1 MMPERKNDV
10 ILSLIIFLFLRET
23 KITLFIYLLIK
34 RQGWGEEGGRRGG
47 GKIQDFIVVELS

>member
-47 GKIQDFIVVELS
+47 GGEGVKYKIL

>member
-1 MMPERKNDV
+1 MMPGRENDV

-34 RQGWGEEGGRRGG
+34 RQGWGEEGGGG
-47 GKIQDFIVVELS
+47 EGVKYKILY